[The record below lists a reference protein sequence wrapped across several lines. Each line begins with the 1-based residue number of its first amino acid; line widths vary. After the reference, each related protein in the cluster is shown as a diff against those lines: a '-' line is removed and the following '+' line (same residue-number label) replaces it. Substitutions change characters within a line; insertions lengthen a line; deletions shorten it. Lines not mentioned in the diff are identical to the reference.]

1 MLSANEGAQETKAQG
16 AATTMPPLP
25 PDALI
30 IVPVRNTVLFPG
42 LVLPITLGRPKSI
55 AAAQQA
61 VRDQRQVG
69 ILLQRDAEVADPTP
83 IDMHRMGTLANIVR
97 YVTGPD
103 GSHHLICQGE
113 QRFQIVE
120 YLSGWPFF
128 VARVL
133 QIAEPDAK
141 TSEIEARF
149 VNLKAQT
156 LEAIQ
161 LLPQAPPD
169 LLAAIQSIDGPSA
182 LADLAIAYMDVKPE
196 ERQEILETVDIS
208 ARMDKVSRLLAH
220 RIEVLRLSQ
229 EIGRQTKA
237 ALDERQREVLLRE
250 QMAAIQR
257 QLGEGEEGKAAE
269 MAELD
274 KAIANAGMP
283 KEIEDQA
290 RKELRR
296 LQRMPEAAGEYGMVR
311 TYLDWLIELPW
322 ALPEEKPIDIVEARR
337 ILDED
342 HYDLDKIKR
351 RIIEYLA
358 VRKLAPQGKA
368 PILCFVGPPGV
379 GKTSLGQSIARAMG
393 RKFVRVSLGGVHD
406 EAEIRG
412 HRRTYIGALPGNIIQ
427 AIRKTG
433 SRNCVMMLDEIDK
446 LGAGIQGDPGA
457 ALLEVL
463 DPEQN
468 HTFRDNYLA
477 VPFDLSRVVF
487 ITTANMLD
495 TVPGPLR
502 DRMEIISLAGYT
514 GEEKLEIAH
523 RYLVRRQMEANGLKP
538 GQVEIGDDVL
548 HEIIA
553 NYTREAGVRG
563 LERQIG
569 QTLRH
574 AAVRIAEGGS
584 GPIRITRDDLVSIL
598 GPPKFESEMAMR
610 TSVPGVATGL
620 AWTPVGGDILFIE
633 ATRIPGSGRLIL
645 TGQLGEV
652 MKESAQAALSI
663 VKNRAAALGIDAGR
677 FEKSDIHVH
686 VPAGAIPKDGPSA
699 GVAMFMAL
707 VSLMTDRTIR
717 SDTAMTG
724 EISLRGLVLPVGGI
738 KEKVVAA
745 HSAGIKR
752 VMLPARNR
760 RDYDDIPEVARREME
775 FVWLE
780 RVEEAVAAALEPKK
794 PADAPP
800 PCRSSPARTR
810 SSTARPRDPPT
821 LAARA
826 SARFGRAE
834 ARNAKAEAGDPGWI
848 PACAGMSGEHERVSV
863 RVANNSGRS
872 IAICV
877 APAAA
882 LLRAGARRHGECA
895 AFGKHYRQIE
905 LHLPVRGLRRRT
917 VQNRTY
923 CAEGKLE

>member
-1 MLSANEGAQETKAQG
+1 MAEIELKAKEASTDASSGA
-16 AATTMPPLP
+16 LP
-25 PDALI
+25 PIPADALI
-30 IVPVRNTVLFPG
+30 IVPVRATVLFPG
-42 LVLPITLGRPKSI
+42 LVLPITVGRAKSI

-69 ILLQRDAEVADPTP
+69 ILLQRDAEVADPTA
-83 IDMHRMGTLANIVR
+83 IDMHRMGTIANIVR
-97 YVTGPD
+97 YLTAPD
-103 GSHHLICQGE
+103 GTHHLVCQGD
-113 QRFQIVE
+113 QRFQVVE
-120 YLSGWPFF
+120 FLSGWPFL

-133 QIAEPDAK
+133 QIPEPGVRGP
-141 TSEIEARF
+141 EIEARF
-149 VNLKAQT
+149 VNLKAQA

-161 LLPQAPPD
+161 LLPQVPQD
-169 LLAAIQSIDGPSA
+169 LLGAIQSIDSPTA
-182 LADLAIAYMDVKPE
+182 LADLATAYMDIKPE
-196 ERQEILETVDIS
+196 EKQEILETVDVA
-208 ARMDKVSRLLAH
+208 ARMDKVSRLLSH
-220 RIEVLRLSQ
+220 RIEILRLSQ
-229 EIGRQTKA
+229 EIGKQTKT

-274 KAIANAGMP
+274 KAIADAGMP
-283 KEIEDQA
+283 KDIEDAA

-296 LQRMPEAAGEYGMVR
+296 LQRMPEQAGEYGMVR

-322 ALPEEKPIDIVEARR
+322 KLPEEKPIDIIEARR
-337 ILDED
+337 VLDED

-379 GKTSLGQSIARAMG
+379 GKTSLGQSIARAMD

-427 AIRKTG
+427 AIRKAGT
-433 SRNCVMMLDEIDK
+433 RNCVMMLDEIDK
-446 LGAGIQGDPGA
+446 LGAGIHGDPGA

-468 HTFRDNYLA
+468 NTFRDNYLGL
-477 VPFDLSRVVF
+477 PFDLSRVVF

-495 TVPGPLR
+495 TIPGPLR

-514 GEEKLEIAH
+514 ADEKLQIAH
-523 RYLVRRQMEANGLKP
+523 RYLVKRQLEANGLKE
-538 GQVEIGDDVL
+538 GQVEIGDDVIRD
-548 HEIIA
+548 IIQL
-553 NYTREAGVRG
+553 YTREAGVRS

-569 QTLRH
+569 QVLRH
-574 AAVRIAEGGS
+574 AAVRIAEGQS
-584 GPIRITRDDLVSIL
+584 GPIRITREEVAAIL
-598 GPPKFESEMAMR
+598 GAPRFESETAMR

-620 AWTPVGGDILFIE
+620 AWTPVGGDILFVE

-645 TGQLGEV
+645 TGQLGDV

-663 VKNRAAALGIDAGR
+663 VKNRAVALGIDQSR
-677 FEKSDIHVH
+677 FEKSDIHIH

-738 KEKVVAA
+738 KEKVLAA

-760 RDYDDIPEVARREME
+760 RDYDDIPETARREME

-780 RVEEAVAAALEPKK
+780 RVEEAVAAALEPAK
-794 PADAPP
+794 PAEK
-800 PCRSSPARTR
+800 SPA
-810 SSTARPRDPPT
+810 SVPQ
-821 LAARA
+821 LAD
-826 SARFGRAE
+826 AE
-834 ARNAKAEAGDPGWI
+834 A
-848 PACAGMSGEHERVSV
+848 
-863 RVANNSGRS
+863 
-872 IAICV
+872 
-877 APAAA
+877 
-882 LLRAGARRHGECA
+882 
-895 AFGKHYRQIE
+895 
-905 LHLPVRGLRRRT
+905 
-917 VQNRTY
+917 
-923 CAEGKLE
+923 

>member
-1 MLSANEGAQETKAQG
+1 VAEVQAKNGIGEGG
-16 AATTMPPLP
+16 GSVPPLP

-69 ILLQRDAEVADPTP
+69 ILMQRNAEIEDPTP
-83 IDMHRMGTLANIVR
+83 LDMHRMGAVANVVR
-97 YVTGPD
+97 YVTAPD
-103 GSHHLICQGE
+103 GSHHLVCQGE
-113 QRFQIVE
+113 QRFKVME
-120 YLSGWPFF
+120 FFGGWPFL

-133 QIAEPDAK
+133 RIPEPEAR

-149 VNLKAQT
+149 VNLKAQAV
-156 LEAIQ
+156 EAIE
-161 LLPQAPPD
+161 LLPQVPQD
-169 LLAAIQSIDGPSA
+169 LLGAIQSIDTPSA
-182 LADLAIAYMDVKPE
+182 LADLATAYMDVKPDE
-196 ERQEILETVDIS
+196 KQEILETVDIT
-208 ARMDKVSRLLAH
+208 ARMEKVSRQLAH

-229 EIGRQTKA
+229 EIGKQTKA

-257 QLGEGEEGKAAE
+257 QLGEGDDGKAAE
-269 MAELD
+269 IAELE
-274 KAIANAGMP
+274 KAISNAGMP
-283 KEIEDQA
+283 KEVEDQA

-296 LQRMPEAAGEYGMVR
+296 LQKMPEAAGEYGMVR

-322 ALPEEKPIDIVEARR
+322 KLPEEKPIDIAEARR
-337 ILDED
+337 VLDED

-379 GKTSLGQSIARAMG
+379 GKTSLGQSIARAMD

-427 AIRKTG
+427 AIRKAG

-468 HTFRDNYLA
+468 NTFRDNYLA

-495 TVPGPLR
+495 TIPGPLR

-514 GEEKLEIAH
+514 ADEKLEIAH
-523 RYLVRRQMEANGLKP
+523 RYLVRRQMEANGLKD
-538 GQVEIGDDVL
+538 GQVELDDDVL

-553 NYTREAGVRG
+553 NYTREAGVRS

-569 QTLRH
+569 QVLRN
-574 AAVRIAEGGS
+574 AAVRIAEGGA
-584 GPIRITRDDLVSIL
+584 GPIRITRDDVVTIL
-598 GPPKFESEMAMR
+598 GAPKFESETAMR
-610 TSVPGVATGL
+610 LSVPGVATGL

-633 ATRIPGSGRLIL
+633 ATRVPGSGKLIL
-645 TGQLGEV
+645 TGQLGDV

-663 VKNRAAALGIDAGR
+663 VKNRAVAFGVDPNR
-677 FEKSDIHVH
+677 FEKSDIHIH
-686 VPAGAIPKDGPSA
+686 VPAGATPKDGPSA
-699 GVAMFMAL
+699 GVAMFTAL
-707 VSLMTDRTIR
+707 VSLLSDRTVR
-717 SDTAMTG
+717 ADTAMTG

-760 RDYDDIPEVARREME
+760 RDFDDIPEIARKQIE
-775 FVWLE
+775 FIWLQ
-780 RVEEAVAAALEPKK
+780 RVEEAIANALEPQSDK
-794 PADAPP
+794 P
-800 PCRSSPARTR
+800 
-810 SSTARPRDPPT
+810 
-821 LAARA
+821 
-826 SARFGRAE
+826 
-834 ARNAKAEAGDPGWI
+834 
-848 PACAGMSGEHERVSV
+848 
-863 RVANNSGRS
+863 
-872 IAICV
+872 
-877 APAAA
+877 PAAA
-882 LLRAGARRHGECA
+882 PELAGAEA
-895 AFGKHYRQIE
+895 
-905 LHLPVRGLRRRT
+905 
-917 VQNRTY
+917 
-923 CAEGKLE
+923 

>member
-1 MLSANEGAQETKAQG
+1 VAEQQMSAKEGASLG
-16 AATTMPPLP
+16 ASSMPALP

-69 ILLQRDAEVADPTP
+69 ILLQRAAEVEDPTT
-83 IDMHRMGTLANIVR
+83 IDMHRMGTLANVVR
-97 YVTGPD
+97 YITTPD
-103 GSHHLICQGE
+103 GSHHLVCQGE

-120 YLSGWPFF
+120 YLSGWPFL

-133 QIAEPDAK
+133 RVPEPE
-141 TSEIEARF
+141 TRTPEIEARF
-149 VNLKAQT
+149 VNLKAQAV
-156 LEAIQ
+156 EAVE
-161 LLPQAPPD
+161 LLPQAPAE
-169 LLAAIQSIDGPSA
+169 LVAAIQSIEAAPA
-182 LADLAIAYMDVKPE
+182 LADLSAAYMDIKPE
-196 ERQEILETVDIS
+196 EKQEILETVDIT

-229 EIGRQTKA
+229 EISRQTKA
-237 ALDERQREVLLRE
+237 KLDERQREVLLRE

-257 QLGEGEEGKAAE
+257 QLGEGEEGKAVE

-274 KAIANAGMP
+274 KAISNAGMP

-290 RKELRR
+290 RRELRR

-322 ALPEEKPIDIVEARR
+322 KLPEEKPIVIAEARR

-342 HYDLDKIKR
+342 HYDLEKIKR
-351 RIIEYLA
+351 RIIEFLA
-358 VRKLAPQGKA
+358 VRKLSPQGKA

-379 GKTSLGQSIARAMG
+379 GKTSLGQSIARAMD
-393 RKFVRVSLGGVHD
+393 RKFTRVSLGGVHD

-412 HRRTYIGALPGNIIQ
+412 HRRTYIGALPGNIVQ
-427 AIRKTG
+427 AIRKAG

-468 HTFRDNYLA
+468 NTFRDNYLG

-495 TVPGPLR
+495 TIPGPLR

-514 GEEKLEIAH
+514 ADEKMEIAH
-523 RYLVRRQMEANGLKP
+523 RYLVRRQTEANGLKP
-538 GQVEIGDDVL
+538 GQAEIDDDAL
-548 HEIIA
+548 REIIQ
-553 NYTREAGVRG
+553 NYTREAGVRS

-569 QTLRH
+569 QVLRH
-574 AAVRIAEGGS
+574 AAVRIAEGQN
-584 GPIRITRDDLVSIL
+584 GPIHITRGDLAAIL
-598 GPPKFESEMAMR
+598 GAPQFESETAMR

-633 ATRIPGSGRLIL
+633 ATRVPGSGRLIL

-652 MKESAQAALSI
+652 MRESAQAALSI
-663 VKNRAAALGIDAGR
+663 VKNRASTLGIDAGR
-677 FEKSDIHVH
+677 FEKSDIHIH

-707 VSLMTDRTIR
+707 VSLMTDRTVR

-738 KEKVVAA
+738 KEKVVGA
-745 HSAGIKR
+745 HRAGIR
-752 VMLPARNR
+752 RIMLPARNR
-760 RDYDDIPEVARREME
+760 KDYDDIPEIARKEVE
-775 FVWLE
+775 FIWLE

-794 PADAPP
+794 ADAAPGTVP
-800 PCRSSPARTR
+800 Q
-810 SSTARPRDPPT
+810 
-821 LAARA
+821 LA
-826 SARFGRAE
+826 GAE
-834 ARNAKAEAGDPGWI
+834 A
-848 PACAGMSGEHERVSV
+848 
-863 RVANNSGRS
+863 
-872 IAICV
+872 
-877 APAAA
+877 
-882 LLRAGARRHGECA
+882 
-895 AFGKHYRQIE
+895 
-905 LHLPVRGLRRRT
+905 
-917 VQNRTY
+917 
-923 CAEGKLE
+923 